1 MQKEEFDN
9 QIDRPTI
16 EISRWEMR
24 NLLKNN
30 KGQELK
36 EKIDL
41 CLYYSELSIGPV
53 LAISTGIK
61 LTGKI
66 DPFHAFKAPVMSARY
81 IQHLL
86 VWWLTLTGNK
96 NLAETAL
103 YNNLRDHE
111 KLLGCW
117 SPHFSFLVSGEAT
130 AIETKVN
137 TRKLLHIQESE
148 LLQKI
153 TYFLK
158 PISNDPT
165 KKQYIPPER
174 QGKRGKYDPGP
185 VFGTS
190 IDFLRSEYEIQNFFN
205 E

>member
-9 QIDRPTI
+9 QIDGPTI

-61 LTGKI
+61 LADKI
-66 DPFHAFKAPVMSARY
+66 DPFHTFKAPVMSARY

-103 YNNLRDHE
+103 YNNLRNHE
-111 KLLGCW
+111 KLLGSW

-190 IDFLRSEYEIQNFFN
+190 IDFLRSEYEIQKFFN